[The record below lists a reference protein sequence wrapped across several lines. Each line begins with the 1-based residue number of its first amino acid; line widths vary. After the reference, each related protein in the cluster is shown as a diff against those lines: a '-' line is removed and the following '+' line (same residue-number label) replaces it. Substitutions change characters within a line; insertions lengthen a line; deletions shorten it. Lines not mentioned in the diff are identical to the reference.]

1 MTLIAA
7 TNGDPSALAG
17 PLQAAVQSIDPNMP
31 VFRVRTM
38 EDIFE
43 HSSVGLLRA
52 VSQIYD
58 LAAGM
63 GLLMALVGLYAV
75 VSYQVARRTREIG
88 IRMALGAKRAQVV
101 RIFLNH
107 ALGMSLAGISIG
119 LIVSVFANQLSQ
131 SALGI
136 GTLDPWLSASV
147 SAALLLTSLAAAMI
161 PARRAARI
169 DPQQALRQD

>member
-1 MTLIAA
+1 
-7 TNGDPSALAG
+7 
-17 PLQAAVQSIDPNMP
+17 MP

-52 VSQIYD
+52 VGQIYD
-58 LAAGM
+58 LAAEM

-88 IRMALGAKRAQVV
+88 IRMALGAKRVQVV
-101 RIFLNH
+101 RMFLNH
-107 ALGMSLAGISIG
+107 AFGLSVAGVSIG
-119 LIVSVFANQLSQ
+119 LLVSVFANRLSQ

-136 GTLDPWLSASV
+136 
-147 SAALLLTSLAAAMI
+147 
-161 PARRAARI
+161 
-169 DPQQALRQD
+169 